1 MFARLFRPL
10 WNKFK
15 APRALLTTSTILAYT
30 LLKSNLKLESPPTE
44 DNSDDNDESTVVK
57 NIEQY
62 IRNLK

>member
-15 APRALLTTSTILAYT
+15 APRTLLTTSTILAYT
-30 LLKSNLKLESPPTE
+30 LLKSNPKLESPPTE
-44 DNSDDNDESTVVK
+44 ESNDDYDESTVVK